1 MLNYLDLHLK
11 AKAGLKQSNKIKKM
25 KKILFLSI
33 FFIISN
39 RGYSQNLEY
48 GRVIDTTLTY
58 TMNVGD
64 CYKQINQLN
73 TGDYISPPQGKVWK
87 VQSLLFMIPPVYSAY
102 NSAYMVNP
110 SGTSE
115 RFNWSDFRAL
125 ALLRNGTTEEVFSYQ
140 NLPEEYKNL
149 IVNGNKLDNPLWIS
163 SGEIGIGVWH
173 NAAMG
178 TDDYCMTTAYSFYI
192 HLSII
197 EFNE

>member
-1 MLNYLDLHLK
+1 
-11 AKAGLKQSNKIKKM
+11 M

-33 FFIISN
+33 FFITSN
-39 RGYSQNLEY
+39 SVYSQNLEY
-48 GRVIDTTLTY
+48 SRVIDTTLTY

-102 NSAYMVNP
+102 GSAYMLNP
-110 SGTSE
+110 QGQSK
-115 RFNWSDFRAL
+115 RFNNYYFRAVS
-125 ALLRNGTTEEVFSYQ
+125 LLKNGTTEEVFSYE
-140 NLPEEYKNL
+140 NLPEQYNNL

-173 NAAMG
+173 NAGMG
-178 TDDYCMTTAYSFYI
+178 TDDNCMTTAYSFYI

>member
-1 MLNYLDLHLK
+1 
-11 AKAGLKQSNKIKKM
+11 M

-33 FFIISN
+33 FLIISN

-48 GRVIDTTLTY
+48 SRVIDTTLTY

-64 CYKQINQLN
+64 CYKQFLGQLN

-87 VQSLLFMIPPVYSAY
+87 VQSLMFLIPPVYSSWS
-102 NSAYMVNP
+102 SAYMVNP
-110 SGTSE
+110 SGQSK
-115 RFNWSDFRAL
+115 RFIEYNFRAV
-125 ALLRNGTTEEVFSYQ
+125 ALLKNGTTEEVFTEE
-140 NLPEEYKNL
+140 NLPENNTNL
-149 IVNGNKLDNPLWIS
+149 NSVGNKLRSPLWIS

-173 NAAMG
+173 NAGMSS
-178 TDDYCMTTAYSFYI
+178 DDICMTTDYSFYI